1 MAAALARGLEAE
13 GFVVDIAG
21 DGPSGLEAARF
32 GGYDAVLLD
41 VMLPGESGYTVVKT
55 LRAEQNWV
63 PVLMLTA
70 KDGEYDEADGLD
82 YGADDYLTKPFSFV
96 VLLARLRALL
106 RREAGPRPTALTVG
120 PVTLDPA
127 AHRVTLDGAE
137 VSAVPPRVPRA
148 RAPAAGPPG
157 RRQQGVHP
165 RCRVGHAGRDG
176 REHRRG
182 LHRLPAPQARPRPDR
197 DRPGRGLP
205 DGTVR
210 PFWSRLSL
218 RSRLMVVGL
227 AGVAVALLL
236 GGLLLYAAMVTTL
249 DRSVQSEA
257 RASAKEVATLVDA
270 GRLPDPLPVSGAQVV
285 QVIDSQ
291 HRVVGGSATA
301 DRLTPLVSPAE
312 LKRLTAGGSITV
324 PGHRTGLS
332 GALEVAAVEAG
343 PSAERV
349 AVVAAVPTAD
359 LETSRRVLRTLLLV
373 FFPLFLAALGVI
385 AWRVIGSA
393 LRPVEALR
401 HGAERIG
408 QGTPDDERLPV
419 PPTGDEVAA
428 LATTLNGMLDRLAA
442 AQTKQR
448 SFVADAAHELRS
460 PLASMRTQLEVA
472 ARVGETGGLPA
483 GLLPEVQRLSGLV
496 EDLLVL
502 ARAGDDGGPRR
513 VEDVD
518 AADLLAE
525 VADRY
530 AAARVPVRAR
540 HPSEEDGDTLQVRA
554 SRSDLLRAV
563 GNLVDNAVRHATTQV
578 SLSARAT
585 AGVSS

>member
-1 MAAALARGLEAE
+1 M
-13 GFVVDIAG
+13 
-21 DGPSGLEAARF
+21 
-32 GGYDAVLLD
+32 
-41 VMLPGESGYTVVKT
+41 
-55 LRAEQNWV
+55 
-63 PVLMLTA
+63 
-70 KDGEYDEADGLD
+70 
-82 YGADDYLTKPFSFV
+82 
-96 VLLARLRALL
+96 
-106 RREAGPRPTALTVG
+106 
-120 PVTLDPA
+120 
-127 AHRVTLDGAE
+127 
-137 VSAVPPRVPRA
+137 
-148 RAPAAGPPG
+148 
-157 RRQQGVHP
+157 
-165 RCRVGHAGRDG
+165 
-176 REHRRG
+176 
-182 LHRLPAPQARPRPDR
+182 
-197 DRPGRGLP
+197 
-205 DGTVR
+205 R

-270 GRLPDPLPVSGAQVV
+270 GRLPDPVPVSGAQVV
-285 QVIDSQ
+285 QVIDSR

-312 LKRLTAGGSITV
+312 LTRLTAGGSITV

-343 PSAERV
+343 PSRERV

-373 FFPLFLAALGVI
+373 FFPLFLTALGVI

-502 ARAGDDGGPRR
+502 ARAGSRTSMPQTSSRRWRTGMPR
-513 VEDVD
+513 
-518 AADLLAE
+518 
-525 VADRY
+525 
-530 AAARVPVRAR
+530 
-540 HPSEEDGDTLQVRA
+540 RA
-554 SRSDLLRAV
+554 SRCGPGTRPRRTGTDSRCGRRGRTCCA
-563 GNLVDNAVRHATTQV
+563 RWATWSTT
-578 SLSARAT
+578 RCAT
-585 AGVSS
+585 RRRRCPSPRGPPRGVSS